1 MAELD
6 ILRYRWAAVKAAR
19 TAFKQ
24 FGWGTSLECAD
35 AEGAALLALMECPRT
50 FDPTRWGGGGTS
62 LCDGT
67 FGNYVKRAAYN
78 CVKRLCDNDR
88 KLAAGEMAEEQEADE
103 LAEED
108 RAQRLRQ
115 WARGNAERQAALA
128 ELANEPE
135 KLSKRTAEVLAE
147 LRTEFAVQRER
158 GRMLTVIQA
167 AKALRR
173 ADRRVRALCQ
183 HGALPAY
190 REDGEWMIPAAEVS
204 KFRRDQIV
212 LALSEGATYRAA
224 AKVGRCSLDTVCR
237 NAAKGQRA
245 RGRPPRHDH
254 DLVRSMLTDPI
265 AHPGAWKWGRPCL
278 SVIARIAGCSRM
290 VVHRI
295 AGHAGRGESRRVPRA
310 S

>member
-50 FDPTRWGGGGTS
+50 FDPARWGGWGTS

-147 LRTEFAVQRER
+147 LRTEFAVERER

-204 KFRRDQIV
+204 KFRGIK
-212 LALSEGATYRAA
+212 SCW
-224 AKVGRCSLDTVCR
+224 RCR
-237 NAAKGQRA
+237 
-245 RGRPPRHDH
+245 RGRHIALLQRW
-254 DLVRSMLTDPI
+254 VGARSI
-265 AHPGAWKWGRPCL
+265 PC
-278 SVIARIAGCSRM
+278 AGMQLRGN
-290 VVHRI
+290 
-295 AGHAGRGESRRVPRA
+295 AHAGDRLDMITIW
-310 S
+310 

>member
-50 FDPTRWGGGGTS
+50 FDPARWGGWGTS

-67 FGNYVKRAAYN
+67 FGNYIKRAAYN

-115 WARGNAERQAALA
+115 WARGNAERQAVLA
-128 ELANEPE
+128 ELAN
-135 KLSKRTAEVLAE
+135 R
-147 LRTEFAVQRER
+147 
-158 GRMLTVIQA
+158 
-167 AKALRR
+167 
-173 ADRRVRALCQ
+173 
-183 HGALPAY
+183 
-190 REDGEWMIPAAEVS
+190 
-204 KFRRDQIV
+204 
-212 LALSEGATYRAA
+212 
-224 AKVGRCSLDTVCR
+224 
-237 NAAKGQRA
+237 
-245 RGRPPRHDH
+245 
-254 DLVRSMLTDPI
+254 
-265 AHPGAWKWGRPCL
+265 
-278 SVIARIAGCSRM
+278 
-290 VVHRI
+290 
-295 AGHAGRGESRRVPRA
+295 
-310 S
+310 

>member
-50 FDPTRWGGGGTS
+50 FDPKRWGGWGTS

-147 LRTEFAVQRER
+147 LRTEFAVERER

-212 LALSEGATYRAA
+212 LALSEGATYRDA

-254 DLVRSMLTDPI
+254 DLVRSMLTDPV
-265 AHPGAWKWGRPCL
+265 AHSALWADGRP
-278 SVIARIAGCSRM
+278 VFRAIARAAGCREFQ
-290 VVHRI
+290 V
-295 AGHAGRGESRRVPRA
+295 RRLAA
-310 S
+310 SS